1 MDSHAK
7 PYRIKQSFTKYLL
20 NTVLPIII
28 NGLVIGILVGVVVWG
43 YNFCAEHITEFTAE
57 IYTKVYYKM
66 YFLPL
71 VLVGMGALAVI
82 MALLLKFIPE
92 LVGSGIP
99 YTEGVMRG
107 ELKYKKIKM
116 FFGTIAYSLL
126 TFFSGLPLGSE
137 GPSVQLGGLVG
148 DIVNAGE
155 EKIRWRA
162 KAWRRLSITSGASAG
177 LAVAFNA
184 PLTGLIFALEEGHK
198 RFSPTILLSTASAVI
213 FSILTSRCLNYWTGL
228 RTDFTFYIFD
238 VGEIATLPYSSI
250 WMLLLLGI
258 IVGLTAALFSVFLS
272 YTRRFYD
279 RFKIKRIYRL
289 LIAYVLVGLCGVLV
303 VGIVSY
309 TNEENSAGFLLGGGA
324 RLVKKMLSN
333 FSIDNSFSWSTI
345 FVLLILK
352 MILISLSSNSGSTGG
367 LFIPMLVVGAL
378 IGGLCSH
385 MFINMGMDS
394 KYAAMIVAIAMSAMM
409 ASIVRAPLTGI
420 ILVCEITGQF
430 LNGFLQ
436 AAIVVV
442 ISYFVVELLSI
453 KPLYDELL
461 EGNIKAANKG
471 KPLVHV
477 EIEEI
482 IDNGSFVTGRSVR
495 DILWP
500 AGCQVEKIVKVN
512 REGEV
517 VTRSD
522 KGGERLIHAGDLYII
537 KCETHNLDD
546 TLDELHAL
554 TSSTPEY
561 EEKITHLD

>member
-1 MDSHAK
+1 MIDHAK

-28 NGLVIGILVGVVVWG
+28 NGLVIGILVGVIVWG
-43 YNFCAEHITEFTAE
+43 YNFCAEHITEFTKE
-57 IYTKVYYKM
+57 IYTNVNEKL

-71 VLVGMGALAVI
+71 LLVGMGALAVI

-99 YTEGVMRG
+99 YTDGVMRG

-116 FFGTIAYSLL
+116 FFGTIAYSFL

-137 GPSVQLGGLVG
+137 GPSVQLGGLIG
-148 DIVNAGE
+148 DCVNAGE

-213 FSILTSRCLNYWTGL
+213 FSILTSRCLNVWTGI
-228 RTDFTFYIFD
+228 RTDFTYYIFD
-238 VGEIATLPYSSI
+238 VGEIATLPYDSI

-289 LIAYVLVGLCGVLV
+289 LIAYVLVGLCGVF
-303 VGIVSY
+303 IVDVI
-309 TNEENSAGFLLGGGA
+309 GGGA
-324 RLVKKMLSN
+324 GLVRNMLSN
-333 FSIDNSFSWSTI
+333 FSSETPSSWSTI

-442 ISYFVVELLSI
+442 IYYFVVELLSI
-453 KPLYDELL
+453 RPLYYELL

-471 KPLVHV
+471 KSLVHV

-512 REGEV
+512 KEGEV

-537 KCETHNLDD
+537 RCETHDLDD